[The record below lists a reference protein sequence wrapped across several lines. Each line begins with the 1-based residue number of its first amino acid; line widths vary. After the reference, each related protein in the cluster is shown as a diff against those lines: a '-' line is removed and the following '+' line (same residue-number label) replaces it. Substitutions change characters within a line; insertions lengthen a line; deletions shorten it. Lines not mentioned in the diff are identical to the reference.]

1 MKPFLSSRHCISKNL
16 FFHSYQALTKCLI
29 LVTFD
34 RFRRRS
40 SGIKGGYQLTDHQF
54 RKFSRSYQQDKR
66 RNKDKEKKFNTA
78 CLSLTDFQPT
88 IHTGKL

>member
-1 MKPFLSSRHCISKNL
+1 MKPFLSSRHCISRNR
-16 FFHSYQALTKCLI
+16 FCHSYKAVTKGLI

-40 SGIKGGYQLTDHQF
+40 SGIKVGFQLTDHQF
-54 RKFSRSYQQDKR
+54 RKFSRSYKQDKR
-66 RNKDKEKKFNTA
+66 RDKGKEKKFNTA
-78 CLSLTDFQPT
+78 RLSLTDFQPT